1 MDWGLIC
8 QQKQAQINK
17 YNIRKNI
24 HRFDYDYKVEDK
36 VMLAYHT
43 AYKYET
49 LYTGPFLITQ
59 CFTNGTVKLQC
70 CATQITYNIRRINP
84 YKYDTKVDDSS
95 SKNMCD
101 DVNI

>member
-1 MDWGLIC
+1 
-8 QQKQAQINK
+8 
-17 YNIRKNI
+17 
-24 HRFDYDYKVEDK
+24 
-36 VMLAYHT
+36 MLTYHT

-49 LYTGPFLITQ
+49 LYMGPIVITK

-70 CATQITYNIRRINP
+70 GATQITYNIRCINQ
-84 YKYDTKVDDSS
+84 YKYDTKIDDSS